1 MDYSLGKRGL
11 LTYLKSLG
19 GSNIVKITP
28 SNGETGKSLKVECG
42 TNTHSIPDSQ
52 WITDKTP
59 MTLCQVKISP
69 RYSIKPNVGSL
80 ELSEALARVL
90 PFVAKADDRPILQC
104 VSFEAKD
111 GKLAL
116 VSADGFRLATIEL
129 DFEGEGNAS
138 IAGDDLKGIANVLKK
153 SRRTRLSFDDGEAS
167 VKALTIETEC
177 IRYKWVSVEGTFPDW
192 RKLIPSQSETF
203 ISFDTVEAI
212 KAINSLKSLA
222 DDKVYSV
229 DLTLAD
235 GKVVFANT
243 DGRGQ
248 AELPADIVGQGS
260 IRVQGDYLTSALR
273 ACGGIAQ
280 MMLQNSYSPMLFT
293 TDGYRVVLMPML
305 SDKSN
310 AEQRAAKVQAEPQP
324 KVKAQSSR
332 AKEPVKSQKN
342 A

>member
-1 MDYSLGKRGL
+1 MI
-11 LTYLKSLG
+11 
-19 GSNIVKITP
+19 NA
-28 SNGETGKSLKVECG
+28 GEL
-42 TNTHSIPDSQ
+42 
-52 WITDKTP
+52 
-59 MTLCQVKISP
+59 
-69 RYSIKPNVGSL
+69 R
-80 ELSEALARVL
+80 
-90 PFVAKADDRPILQC
+90 
-104 VSFEAKD
+104 
-111 GKLAL
+111 
-116 VSADGFRLATIEL
+116 
-129 DFEGEGNAS
+129 
-138 IAGDDLKGIANVLKK
+138 GIANVLKR
-153 SRRTRLSFDDGEAS
+153 SRRTRLSFDNGEAS

-177 IRYKWVSVEGTFPDW
+177 IRYKWVSLEATFPDW

-203 ISFDTVEAI
+203 AHFDTVEAI

-222 DDKVYSV
+222 DDKVYAV

-260 IRVQGDYLTSALR
+260 IRVQGEYLTSALR

-293 TDGYRVVLMPML
+293 TDGYRIVLMPML

-310 AEQRAAKVQAEPQP
+310 AEQKAAKAQAEPQP
-324 KVKAQSSR
+324 EAEHQPVKAKSSR
-332 AKEPVKSQKN
+332 AKEPTKSRKN